1 MKTPTQVM
9 VVALLLHGFLPW
21 ALAHDE
27 PAEEMTEAAKNF
39 LASLSNEQKAKAT
52 FELTN
57 DERQNWH
64 FIPKPRKGLPFK
76 EMSSGQRALAHA
88 LLSTGL
94 SHRGYFKAA
103 TIMSLEEILK
113 ELEQGKGP
121 TRDPELY
128 YLSIFGTPSGKQTW
142 AWRCEGHHLSLDAK

>member
-39 LASLSNEQKAKAT
+39 LASLSSEQKAKAT

-76 EMSSGQRALAHA
+76 EMAPPSCWESLVAWKSWFQAGLATFRTSPRVRRLA
-88 LLSTGL
+88 GL
-94 SHRGYFKAA
+94 DSFVQQASHRADN
-103 TIMSLEEILK
+103 
-113 ELEQGKGP
+113 QG
-121 TRDPELY
+121 
-128 YLSIFGTPSGKQTW
+128 
-142 AWRCEGHHLSLDAK
+142 